1 VILSY
6 AKIGTIMESLALI
19 EPLLPG
25 LGNRIL
31 TDLATQLWAE
41 SSALNSNLHLATILG
56 IGDLVRT
63 MNCYYSNL
71 IEGHRTHPID
81 IERALA
87 QDFSTDP
94 QQRELQ
100 LEAKAHIE
108 VQRAID
114 LGNIPVEVVS
124 GEYLQWI
131 HREFCT
137 RLPAEML
144 VLSNTDGSKQI
155 QVVPGEWRTGEII
168 VGRHIP
174 ISAPAIDRFI
184 TRFVTG
190 YRLERLSQVDQVI
203 AVAAAH
209 HRLVWI
215 HPFSDGNGRV
225 ARLFSHAMLREIG
238 IGTSLWSISR
248 GLARSRD
255 QYRDVLANADLPR
268 WNDLDGRGNLTTK
281 GLQAFCEFFLNTC
294 IDQVQFMR
302 SCLDPQQLLARIE
315 VYLGEEI
322 VAKRLLP
329 GSDRV
334 VAAVFRSGELARGQ
348 AAAASGY
355 QERQGRKVLQ
365 RLLATGLLIADT
377 PKGAV
382 RVGFPSTLLER
393 YFPRLFL
400 G

>member
-1 VILSY
+1 
-6 AKIGTIMESLALI
+6 MESLALI
-19 EPLLPG
+19 EPLRPTPRNLV
-25 LGNRIL
+25 L

-41 SSALNSNLHLATILG
+41 SERLRGNLPPAMVRG

-71 IEGHRTHPID
+71 IEGHRTHPIA

-87 QDFSTDP
+87 QDFSHDV

-114 LGNIPVEVVS
+114 AGHAPASVVS

-131 HREFCT
+131 HHEFYQ
-137 RLPAEML
+137 RLPESML
-144 VLSNTDGSKQI
+144 TLGSTTGTQQI
-155 QVVPGEWRTGEII
+155 RILPGQWRTGDVI

-174 ISAPAIDRFI
+174 ISAEAIDRFI
-184 TRFVTG
+184 ARFAEG
-190 YRLERLSQVDQVI
+190 YRLDRMSKTEQVI

-215 HPFSDGNGRV
+215 HPFYDGNGRV
-225 ARLFSHAMLREIG
+225 ARLFSHGMFREIG
-238 IGTSLWSISR
+238 IGNSLWSIAR
-248 GLARSRD
+248 GLARAKED
-255 QYRDVLANADLPR
+255 YRAVLAQADNPR
-268 WNDLDGRGNLTTK
+268 WNDLDGRGNLTAR
-281 GLQAFCEFFLNTC
+281 GLHAFCEFFLRAC

-302 SCLDPQQLLARIE
+302 TCVEPQQLRSRIE
-315 VYLGEEI
+315 VYLAEE
-322 VAKRLLP
+322 VTADRLLA
-329 GSDRV
+329 GSEKV
-334 VAAVFRSGELARGQ
+334 MAAVLQVGELERGK

-355 QERQGRKVLQ
+355 QERQGRKVLK
-365 RLLATGLLIADT
+365 GLLEAGLLVSDS
-377 PKGAV
+377 PKGLV
-382 RVGFPSTLLER
+382 RVGFPAKLLER
-393 YFPRLFL
+393 YFPKLFL

>member
-1 VILSY
+1 M
-6 AKIGTIMESLALI
+6 ADKKIGTNMESLALI
-19 EPLLPG
+19 EPLLPAG
-25 LGNRIL
+25 GNRVL
-31 TDLATQLWAE
+31 TDLATQLWAQ
-41 SSALNSNLHLATILG
+41 SSALDRNLHVATILG

-87 QDFSTDP
+87 QDFSVDP

-114 LGNIPVEVVS
+114 LGNAPAQVVS
-124 GEYLQWI
+124 GEYLKWI

-137 RLPAEML
+137 RLPPEML
-144 VLSNTDGSKQI
+144 VLSNAQGSKQI
-155 QVVPGEWRTGEII
+155 RIVPGEWRTGDVI

-174 ISAPAIDRFI
+174 ISAPAIDSFI
-184 TRFVTG
+184 TRFATG
-190 YRLERLSQVDQVI
+190 YRLERLSQIDRVI

-215 HPFSDGNGRV
+215 HPFYDGNGRV
-225 ARLFSHAMLREIG
+225 ARLFSHAMFREIG

-248 GLARSRD
+248 GLARSRE
-255 QYRDVLANADLPR
+255 QYRGVLANADLPR
-268 WNDLDGRGNLTTK
+268 WNDLDGRGNLTAK

-294 IDQVQFMR
+294 IDQVQFMQL
-302 SCLDPQQLLARIE
+302 CLDPQQLLARIE

-329 GSDRV
+329 GSERV
-334 VAAVFRSGELARGQ
+334 VAQVFRSGELDRGR

-365 RLLATGLLIADT
+365 RLLAAGLLVSDT

-393 YFPRLFL
+393 YFPKLFL

>member
-1 VILSY
+1 
-6 AKIGTIMESLALI
+6 MESIALI

-25 LGNRIL
+25 SGNRGL
-31 TDLATQLWAE
+31 TDLATQLWVE
-41 SSALNSNLHLATILG
+41 TTALKSNLQVATILG

-87 QDFSTDP
+87 QDFDADP
-94 QQRELQ
+94 RQRELQ

-108 VQRAID
+108 VQREID
-114 LGNIPVEVVS
+114 RGNTPAQVVS

-131 HREFCT
+131 HREFYN
-137 RLPAEML
+137 RLPSSMLTIGNAEG
-144 VLSNTDGSKQI
+144 TKQI
-155 QVVPGEWRTGEII
+155 QIVPGEWRTGDVIF
-168 VGRHIP
+168 GRHIP
-174 ISAPAIDRFI
+174 ISAAAIDSFI
-184 TRFVTG
+184 TRFATG
-190 YRLERLSQVDQVI
+190 YRLERLSQIDRVI

-215 HPFSDGNGRV
+215 HPFYDGNGRV
-225 ARLFSHAMLREIG
+225 ARLFSHAMFQEIG

-248 GLARSRD
+248 GLARSRA
-255 QYRDVLANADLPR
+255 QYRAGLANADLPR
-268 WNDLDGRGNLTTK
+268 WNDLDGHGNPTAK

-294 IDQVQFMR
+294 IDRVQFMR
-302 SCLDPQQLLARIE
+302 SCLDPQQLLSRIE
-315 VYLGEEI
+315 IYLGEEI
-322 VAKRLLP
+322 VANRLLP
-329 GSDRV
+329 GSEKI
-334 VAAVFRSGELARGQ
+334 VAAVFQRGELERGQ
-348 AAAASGY
+348 TAAASGY

-365 RLLATGLLIADT
+365 ALLAAGLLISDT

>member
-1 VILSY
+1 
-6 AKIGTIMESLALI
+6 MESLALM

-25 LGNRIL
+25 LSNRVL

-41 SSALNSNLHLATILG
+41 SSALNSNLHFATILG
-56 IGDLVRT
+56 VGDLVRT

-71 IEGHRTHPID
+71 IEGHRTHPIE

-87 QDFSTDP
+87 QDFSIDP
-94 QQRELQ
+94 RQRELQ

-108 VQRAID
+108 VQQAID
-114 LGNIPVEVVS
+114 LGNAPPEVVS

-144 VLSNTDGSKQI
+144 VLSNAQSSNKIQI
-155 QVVPGEWRTGEII
+155 IPGEWRTGDVI

-174 ISAPAIDRFI
+174 ISAAAIDRFM
-184 TRFVTG
+184 TRFATG
-190 YRLERLSQVDQVI
+190 YRLERLSQIDQVI

-215 HPFSDGNGRV
+215 HPFYDGNGRV

-268 WNDLDGRGNLTTK
+268 WNDLDGRGNLTAQ

-302 SCLDPQQLLARIE
+302 SCLDPHQLLTRIE

-329 GSDRV
+329 GADRV
-334 VAAVFRSGELARGQ
+334 VAAVFRSGELERGQ

-365 RLLATGLLIADT
+365 QLLATGLLISAT

>member
-1 VILSY
+1 
-6 AKIGTIMESLALI
+6 MESLALI

>member
-1 VILSY
+1 
-6 AKIGTIMESLALI
+6 MESLALI
-19 EPLLPG
+19 EPLLPTR
-25 LGNRIL
+25 GNRVL

-41 SSALNSNLHLATILG
+41 SAALTSNLPAATVRE
-56 IGDLVRT
+56 IGELVRT

-71 IEGHRTHPID
+71 IEGHRTHPIE

-87 QDFSTDP
+87 QDFSSDP
-94 QQRELQ
+94 YQRELQ
-100 LEAKAHIE
+100 YEAKAHIE

-114 LGNIPVEVVS
+114 AGVAPTMVVS

-131 HREFCT
+131 HREFYT
-137 RLPAEML
+137 RLPDSML
-144 VLSNTDGSKQI
+144 TLSNSDGTKQVQI
-155 QVVPGEWRTGEII
+155 VPGEWRTGDVI

-174 ISAPAIDRFI
+174 ISATAIDSFISRFA
-184 TRFVTG
+184 TG
-190 YRLERLSQVDQVI
+190 YRLDRLSQVERAI

-215 HPFSDGNGRV
+215 HPFYDGNGRV
-225 ARLFSHAMLREIG
+225 ARLFSHAMFRSIG

-248 GLARSRD
+248 GLARSRED
-255 QYRDVLANADLPR
+255 YRAVLAQADLPR
-268 WNDLDGRGNLTTK
+268 WNDLDGRGNLTAR
-281 GLQAFCEFFLNTC
+281 GLQAFCEFFLRTC

-302 SCLDPQQLLARIE
+302 SCIEPQQLLGRIE

-322 VAKRLLP
+322 AAKRLLP
-329 GSDRV
+329 GSDKII
-334 VAAVFRSGELARGQ
+334 AAIFQVGELERGK

-365 RLLATGLLIADT
+365 RLLESGLLIADT

-382 RVGFPSTLLER
+382 RVGFPSALLER
-393 YFPRLFL
+393 YFPKLFL

>member
-1 VILSY
+1 ML
-6 AKIGTIMESLALI
+6 ESLALI
-19 EPLLPG
+19 EPLLPPT
-25 LGNRIL
+25 GNRVL

-41 SSALNSNLHLATILG
+41 STALSSNLPLATIQGLG
-56 IGDLVRT
+56 DVVRT

-87 QDFSTDP
+87 QDFSTDLR
-94 QQRELQ
+94 QRELQ

-114 LGNIPVEVVS
+114 EGKAPTPVVS
-124 GEYLQWI
+124 GEFLRWI
-131 HREFCT
+131 HREFYT
-137 RLPAEML
+137 RLPDSML
-144 VLSNTDGSKQI
+144 SLSNADGTKRISI
-155 QVVPGEWRTGEII
+155 RPGEWRTGDVI
-168 VGRHIP
+168 VGQHIP
-174 ISAPAIDRFI
+174 ISAPAIESFINRFA
-184 TRFVTG
+184 VG
-190 YRLERLSQVDQVI
+190 YRLARLSRIERAI

-215 HPFSDGNGRV
+215 HPFYDGNGRV
-225 ARLFSHAMLREIG
+225 ARLFSHAMFREVG

-248 GLARSRD
+248 GLARSKARY
-255 QYRDVLANADLPR
+255 QAVLANADLPR
-268 WNDLDGRGNLTTK
+268 WNDLDGRGNLTAK
-281 GLQAFCEFFLNTC
+281 GLQEFCEFFLSTC
-294 IDQVQFMR
+294 IDQVQFMH
-302 SCLDPQQLLARIE
+302 SCLEPQGLLSRIE
-315 VYLGEEI
+315 IYLAEEI
-322 VAKRLLP
+322 AAKRLFP
-329 GSDRV
+329 GSERV
-334 VAAVFRSGELARGQ
+334 VKAVFREGELERGQ

-355 QERQGRKVLQ
+355 QVRQGRTVLK
-365 RLLATGLLIADT
+365 RLLEQGLLKSDT

>member
-1 VILSY
+1 
-6 AKIGTIMESLALI
+6 MESLALI

-25 LGNRIL
+25 LRNRVL

-41 SSALNSNLHLATILG
+41 SSALNSNLQVATILG

-87 QDFSTDP
+87 QDFSIDP

-114 LGNIPVEVVS
+114 RGNAPSEVMS
-124 GEYLQWI
+124 GEYLKWI
-131 HREFCT
+131 HHEFCT
-137 RLPAEML
+137 RLPSEML
-144 VLSNTDGSKQI
+144 VLSNAEGSKQI
-155 QVVPGEWRTGEII
+155 QIVPGEWRTGDVI

-174 ISAPAIDRFI
+174 ISAPAIDSFI
-184 TRFVTG
+184 TRFATG
-190 YRLERLSQVDQVI
+190 YRLERLSQIDRVI

-215 HPFSDGNGRV
+215 HPFYDGNGRV
-225 ARLFSHAMLREIG
+225 ARLFSHAMFREIG

-248 GLARSRD
+248 GLARSKD
-255 QYRDVLANADLPR
+255 QYRAVLANADLPR
-268 WNDLDGRGNLTTK
+268 WNDLDGRGNLTAK

-315 VYLGEEI
+315 MYLGEE
-322 VAKRLLP
+322 VAAKHLLP

-334 VAAVFRSGELARGQ
+334 VAEVFRSGELERGR

-365 RLLATGLLIADT
+365 RLLAAGLLVSDT

>member
-1 VILSY
+1 
-6 AKIGTIMESLALI
+6 MESLALM

-25 LGNRIL
+25 LSNRVL

-41 SSALNSNLHLATILG
+41 SSALNSNLHFATILG
-56 IGDLVRT
+56 VGDLVRT

-71 IEGHRTHPID
+71 IEGHRTHPIE

-87 QDFSTDP
+87 QDFSIDP
-94 QQRELQ
+94 RQRELQ

-108 VQRAID
+108 VQQAID
-114 LGNIPVEVVS
+114 LGNAPPEVVS

-144 VLSNTDGSKQI
+144 VLSNAQSSNKIQI
-155 QVVPGEWRTGEII
+155 IPGEWRTGDVI

-174 ISAPAIDRFI
+174 ISAAAIDRFM
-184 TRFVTG
+184 TRFATG
-190 YRLERLSQVDQVI
+190 YRLERLSQIDQVI

-215 HPFSDGNGRV
+215 HPFYDGNGRV

-255 QYRDVLANADLPR
+255 QYRNVLANADLPR
-268 WNDLDGRGNLTTK
+268 WNDLDGRGNLTAK

-302 SCLDPQQLLARIE
+302 SCLDPHQLLTRIE

-329 GSDRV
+329 GADRV
-334 VAAVFRSGELARGQ
+334 VAAVFRSGELERGQ

-365 RLLATGLLIADT
+365 QLLATGLLISAT

>member
-1 VILSY
+1 
-6 AKIGTIMESLALI
+6 MESLALI
-19 EPLLPG
+19 EPLFPDLR
-25 LGNRIL
+25 NRVLI
-31 TDLATQLWAE
+31 DLATQLWIE
-41 SSALNSNLHLATILG
+41 STALSSNLHFATILG

-87 QDFSTDP
+87 QDFSIDP
-94 QQRELQ
+94 HQHELQ

-108 VQRAID
+108 VQQAID
-114 LGNIPVEVVS
+114 LGNTPAQVVS
-124 GEYLQWI
+124 GEYLKWI
-131 HREFCT
+131 HREFCR
-137 RLPAEML
+137 RLHPSML
-144 VLSNTDGSKQI
+144 VVSNAQARRQI
-155 QVVPGEWRTGEII
+155 QILPGEWRTGDVI

-174 ISAPAIDRFI
+174 ISAPAIESFM
-184 TRFVTG
+184 TRFAAG
-190 YRLERLSQVDQVI
+190 YRLERLSKIDRVI

-215 HPFSDGNGRV
+215 HPFYDGNGRV

-248 GLARSRD
+248 GLARSRE
-255 QYRDVLANADLPR
+255 QYRAVLANADLPR
-268 WNDLDGRGNLTTK
+268 WNDLDGRGNLTAR
-281 GLQAFCEFFLNTC
+281 GLQAFCEFFLSTC

-302 SCLDPQQLLARIE
+302 SSLDPQQLLARIE

-322 VAKRLLP
+322 AAKRLLP
-329 GSDRV
+329 GSERII
-334 VAAVFRSGELARGQ
+334 AEVFRVGELERGK

-355 QERQGRKVLQ
+355 QERQGRKVLK
-365 RLLATGLLIADT
+365 RLLECGLLVSDT

>member
-1 VILSY
+1 
-6 AKIGTIMESLALI
+6 MESLALI

-25 LGNRIL
+25 LRNRVL
-31 TDLATQLWAE
+31 TDLATQLWVE
-41 SSALNSNLHLATILG
+41 STALNSNLQVATILG

-87 QDFSTDP
+87 QDFSSDP
-94 QQRELQ
+94 GQRELQ

-114 LGNIPVEVVS
+114 RGNAPTEVMS

-137 RLPAEML
+137 RLPPEML
-144 VLSNTDGSKQI
+144 VLSNAEASKQI
-155 QVVPGEWRTGEII
+155 QIVPGEWRMGDVI

-174 ISAPAIDRFI
+174 ISAPAIDSFIARFA
-184 TRFVTG
+184 TG
-190 YRLERLSQVDQVI
+190 YRLERLSQIDKVI

-215 HPFSDGNGRV
+215 HPFYDGNGRV
-225 ARLFSHAMLREIG
+225 ARLFSHAMFRDIG

-255 QYRDVLANADLPR
+255 RYRAVLANADLPR
-268 WNDLDGRGNLTTK
+268 WNDLDGRGNLTAK

-302 SCLDPQQLLARIE
+302 SCLDAPQLLARIE
-315 VYLGEEI
+315 VYLGEE
-322 VAKRLLP
+322 VAAKRLLP
-329 GSDRV
+329 GSDLV
-334 VAAVFRSGELARGQ
+334 VAAVFRSGELGRGK
-348 AAAASGY
+348 AAAASGDR
-355 QERQGRKVLQ
+355 ERQGRKVLG
-365 RLLATGLLIADT
+365 RLLAAGLLVSDT

>member
-1 VILSY
+1 
-6 AKIGTIMESLALI
+6 MESLALI

-25 LGNRIL
+25 LKDRVLI
-31 TDLATQLWAE
+31 DLATQLWVE
-41 SSALNSNLHLATILG
+41 SSVLNSNLQIATILG

-71 IEGHRTHPID
+71 IEGHRTHPIE

-87 QDFSTDP
+87 QDFSIDP
-94 QQRELQ
+94 RQRELQ

-108 VQRAID
+108 VQREID
-114 LGNIPVEVVS
+114 LGNAPAQVMS
-124 GEYLQWI
+124 GEYLKWI
-131 HREFCT
+131 HREFCD
-137 RLPAEML
+137 RLPTEML
-144 VLSNTDGSKQI
+144 VLSNAQSSKQI
-155 QVVPGEWRTGEII
+155 QIVPGEWRTGDVV

-174 ISAPAIDRFI
+174 ISAPAIDSFI
-184 TRFVTG
+184 TRFATG
-190 YRLERLSQVDQVI
+190 YRLERLSQIDRVI

-215 HPFSDGNGRV
+215 HPFYDGNGRV
-225 ARLFSHAMLREIG
+225 ARLFSHAMFREIG

-248 GLARSRD
+248 GLARSRAR
-255 QYRDVLANADLPR
+255 YRDVLANADLPR
-268 WNDLDGRGNLTTK
+268 WNDLDGSGNLTAK

-302 SCLDPQQLLARIE
+302 SCLDPSQLLARIE

-334 VAAVFRSGELARGQ
+334 VAAVFRAGELDRGQ

-365 RLLATGLLIADT
+365 RLLETGLLISDT

-382 RVGFPSTLLER
+382 RVGFPSSLFDR

>member
-6 AKIGTIMESLALI
+6 AKIGTYMESLALI

>member
-1 VILSY
+1 
-6 AKIGTIMESLALI
+6 MESLALI
-19 EPLLPG
+19 EPLLPTMEKRV
-25 LGNRIL
+25 LM
-31 TDLATQLWAE
+31 DLATQLWAE
-41 SSALNSNLHLATILG
+41 SAALTSNLPAATVRE
-56 IGDLVRT
+56 IGELVRT

-71 IEGHRTHPID
+71 IEGHRTHPIE

-87 QDFSTDP
+87 QDFSSDP
-94 QQRELQ
+94 YQRELQ
-100 LEAKAHIE
+100 YEAKAHIE

-114 LGNIPVEVVS
+114 AGTAPNAVVS

-131 HREFCT
+131 HREFYT
-137 RLPAEML
+137 RLPDSML
-144 VLSNTDGSKQI
+144 TLSNSDGTKQVQI
-155 QVVPGEWRTGEII
+155 VPGEWRTGDVI

-174 ISAPAIDRFI
+174 ISAAAIDRFI
-184 TRFVTG
+184 DRFATG
-190 YRLERLSQVDQVI
+190 YRLDRLSQIERAI

-215 HPFSDGNGRV
+215 HPFYDGNGRV
-225 ARLFSHAMLREIG
+225 ARLFSHAMFGGIG

-248 GLARSRD
+248 GLARSRED
-255 QYRDVLANADLPR
+255 YRAVLAQADLPR
-268 WNDLDGRGNLTTK
+268 WNDLDGRGNLTAR
-281 GLQAFCEFFLNTC
+281 GLQAFCEFFLRTC

-302 SCLDPQQLLARIE
+302 SCIEPQQLLGRIE

-322 VAKRLLP
+322 AAKRLLP
-329 GSDRV
+329 GSDKII
-334 VAAVFRSGELARGQ
+334 AAIFQVGELERGK

-365 RLLATGLLIADT
+365 RLLESGLLIADT

-382 RVGFPSTLLER
+382 RVGFPSALLER
-393 YFPRLFL
+393 YFPKLFL

>member
-1 VILSY
+1 
-6 AKIGTIMESLALI
+6 MESLALI

-25 LGNRIL
+25 LKNRVL
-31 TDLATQLWAE
+31 TDLATQLWVE
-41 SSALNSNLHLATILG
+41 SSALNSNLQIATILG

-71 IEGHRTHPID
+71 IEGHRTHPIE

-87 QDFSTDP
+87 QDFSIDP
-94 QQRELQ
+94 RQRELQ

-114 LGNIPVEVVS
+114 QGNAPAEVIS
-124 GEYLQWI
+124 GEYLKWI

-137 RLPAEML
+137 RLPPEML
-144 VLSNTDGSKQI
+144 VLSNAQSSKQI
-155 QVVPGEWRTGEII
+155 QIIPGEWRTGDVII
-168 VGRHIP
+168 GRHIP
-174 ISAPAIDRFI
+174 ISAQAIDRFV
-184 TRFVTG
+184 TRFATG
-190 YRLERLSQVDQVI
+190 YRLERLSQIDQVI

-215 HPFSDGNGRV
+215 HPFYDGNGRV

-248 GLARSRD
+248 GLARSRE
-255 QYRDVLANADLPR
+255 QYRDVLAHADLPR
-268 WNDLDGRGNLTTK
+268 WNDLDGRGNLTAK
-281 GLQAFCEFFLNTC
+281 GLQAFCEFFLTTC

-302 SCLDPQQLLARIE
+302 SCLDPHQLLTRIE

-322 VAKRLLP
+322 VAKRLRP
-329 GSDRV
+329 GSDQV
-334 VAAVFRSGELARGQ
+334 VAAVFRSGELERGQ

-365 RLLATGLLIADT
+365 QLLAAGLLISAT

-382 RVGFPSTLLER
+382 RVGFPSALLER

>member
-1 VILSY
+1 
-6 AKIGTIMESLALI
+6 MESLALI

-25 LGNRIL
+25 LGNRVL

-87 QDFSTDP
+87 QNFSTDP

-334 VAAVFRSGELARGQ
+334 VAAVFRSGELERGQ

-365 RLLATGLLIADT
+365 RLLATGLLISAT